1 MSIQSGEQV
10 ILANEEF
17 LAMLAHELRNPLAP
31 IRNALHVVERNA
43 PSSNNLVRNATEIL
57 GRQVG
62 YIVSVIDNLLDIAK
76 IAKHELTIIRS
87 KVELCGL
94 VREAVEQCR
103 PTFNSR
109 RHTIEVTLPDKGV
122 YVSGDKG
129 RLFQV
134 LVHLLNNAAK
144 FTETGGKVSVSMSF
158 NDERAMINVRD
169 TGVGIPAE
177 AAHAVFDLFNQPD
190 HTRHMAQGGG
200 LGIGLHL
207 AQQIAKLHDGDIEVY
222 SSGLGQGTEF
232 SVILPVI
239 EVDEA
244 PAQPPTSEKPKVQEK
259 KAVHLDPNGIPIQAN
274 QAAFDSLVKF
284 AELDGLIRKIEALA
298 NDIANI
304 PGGERVRAHLQP
316 KGRDGAVKY
325 RSTDLENFKSTV
337 KFDRPFTVCPYC
349 AFASKAKFS
358 AVKDCG
364 CCKGLGWAT
373 KQSFENAPGDH
384 KEAVEALKP

>member
-244 PAQPPTSEKPKVQEK
+244 PAQPPTSEKPKVQERTLEVLVVDDHIDTAESLSTLLK
-259 KAVHLDPNGIPIQAN
+259 MWGHVVHIAHNGTSAIQAAKVY
-274 QAAFDSLVKF
+274 QPDVALLDIGLPGCDGYQVAEKLKDECKDTLLIAVTGYGQTVDRRKSSQSGFTHHLIKPVKP
-284 AELDGLIRKIEALA
+284 EKLREIL
-298 NDIANI
+298 
-304 PGGERVRAHLQP
+304 
-316 KGRDGAVKY
+316 
-325 RSTDLENFKSTV
+325 
-337 KFDRPFTVCPYC
+337 
-349 AFASKAKFS
+349 
-358 AVKDCG
+358 
-364 CCKGLGWAT
+364 AT
-373 KQSFENAPGDH
+373 KM
-384 KEAVEALKP
+384 